1 MDCDIGS
8 FSFNYIIRNSYNFYI
23 TWLFMH
29 DFIKDRNKL
38 YWLLQVLGW
47 GLYILFNIFV
57 SISYEGY
64 DWRRLLLFLYIG
76 LMGIG
81 FTHVFRVII
90 KSRHWIQLSLKEL
103 IPRVVLS
110 NIFTAFVIVT
120 ITFSI
125 LFASDIY
132 KWETFRFIVFAMN
145 MFNFTVILL
154 LWSFIY
160 FAIHYFENYKTS
172 EIERLIWEAAVK
184 DFELKTLKS
193 QLNPHFMFNA
203 LNSIRALVE
212 ENPERAKISITQL
225 SNIFRYSL
233 GIERTE
239 TVPLDDEMKAVQD
252 YLSLEKVRY
261 EERLNYKISISP
273 DTKNI
278 EIPPMMIQT
287 LTENGIKHGISKYTE
302 GGIIEIETKRDV
314 NKLFIQIKNNGNV
327 REEDIIN
334 SKGYGISNT
343 KQRLNLLYGDKASFK
358 IKNENGFVVTEII
371 IPIGG

>member
-1 MDCDIGS
+1 
-8 FSFNYIIRNSYNFYI
+8 
-23 TWLFMH
+23 MH

-38 YWLLQVLGW
+38 YWLLQLLGW

-57 SISYEGY
+57 SVSYEGY

-145 MFNFTVILL
+145 MFNFSVILL

-302 GGIIEIETKRDV
+302 GGIIEIETKRDD
-314 NKLFIQIKNNGNV
+314 NKLYIQIKNNGNV